1 MVEINFSDLV
11 EMTTLD
17 ERAELVIQ
25 PSDRNPERISAS
37 NLVNNHSLFQ
47 VFSGTAANSNAL
59 SVLGDITPVP
69 SEFMGAYVQ
78 FYFRLEHT
86 NYLDIARHGTD
97 FQVAV
102 SIVSSVASEST
113 TVTTNI
119 PVGPNSDLTTDENG
133 LVRLVIPENMTRI
146 FIQARAVGGDGTTT
160 GYNFNLG
167 VRAHSV
173 IGPEIATVPS
183 TPSTPSV
190 ESDHYHLV
198 DFDGTVAENGVT
210 LIPALDPLPS
220 WMIGNRFGARYELT
234 INNIPQAANGTE
246 FTIRLRNTVTLAGGG
261 SGFFN
266 IDINTTLD
274 TSIASPTYELFHSYS
289 TTNALTGLELSV
301 INGANVELSFRIEA
315 HFHVLTALASGSSSP
330 SPSPSFPDRY
340 LRADF
345 DYELSSDSTVDINA
359 QGLLVPE
366 WMQNEYVDFFFRFH
380 YDNPNDAS
388 LTQTFTIIVRDAAGN
403 FVLSSFGAVIF
414 NIRRANNEVP
424 ILAFALE
431 IPANAYSILF
441 TGRIFGFP
449 SDASPV
455 EVSAELRAAPST
467 GIETDF
473 VLTPARTNQL
483 SSGAG
488 QTQQANALEDIDDTH
503 YLRREYV
510 GETNPDTIA
519 GSIDTIPSW
528 MLDTPVSIYYRLKV
542 PEVVAA
548 NDGLFVGIQ
557 ASIVSTDTPDIN
569 TFVNIS
575 LEQGEDYVGEGSF
588 EVTVPSDVER
598 IDFSL
603 NHQGSNH
610 FLFNLEVHIH
620 TIVGVQQNARLS
632 AIEATNTQQTTDI
645 GALTTRVTTAEA
657 DVAILAATTT
667 PAVNYVNDHSRTF
680 TDEHVFTI
688 ASVTPNHFTFTAPA
702 WTAQNNIAYSLYVRV
717 THEAANSSVLAD
729 ISGLGRTSHRIHTRE
744 PGVHNYHFTGFFDV
758 SDAPITRTYTV
769 RPLALVNISP
779 VHVETKLTMFVDSS
793 GENNYTIRTVDFGE
807 NPFVLDLSAHDI
819 LPEEHRV
826 DLTTDY
832 LEYVTIGIAES
843 NSDPIQYFTFP
854 CTGLGEIPTMVRGL
868 TETFGGD
875 IIIRYDTDQVINKYY
890 AYQYRKYFNG
900 AGIDNYRL
908 FRFTKADHATE
919 NVIYGIQCPF
929 GHGTHAPR
937 LYYLEMIYRNS
948 RS

>member
-47 VFSGTAANSNAL
+47 VFSGIAANSSAL

-86 NYLDIARHGTD
+86 NYLDVFRHGVS

-133 LVRLVIPENMTRI
+133 LIRLVIPENITRI
-146 FIQARAVGGDGTTT
+146 FIQARAVGGDKTTT

-183 TPSTPSV
+183 APSTPSV

-198 DFDGTVAENGVT
+198 EFDGTVAANGVA

-220 WMIGNRFGARYELT
+220 WMIGSRIEVYYRLT

-246 FTIRLRNTVTLAGGG
+246 FTINLHERFNVSGGG
-261 SGFFN
+261 SIGTFSN
-266 IDINTTLD
+266 NVSTTLN
-274 TSIASPTYELFHSYS
+274 TSLSPTYELFHVVPTSDS
-289 TTNALTGLELSV
+289 LTGLEIRT
-301 INGANVELSFRIEA
+301 INGANVELSFSLEA
-315 HFHVLTALASGSSSP
+315 HFHVATALASGSS

-345 DYELSSDSTVDINA
+345 DYEVSSDADVDINA

-366 WMQNEYVDFFFRFH
+366 WMQNEYVDFVARFH
-380 YDNPNDAS
+380 YVNPNDFR
-388 LTQTFTIIVRDAAGN
+388 LTHNFVIIVRDSAGN
-403 FVLSSFGAVIF
+403 LVISSFGTILF
-414 NIRRANNEVP
+414 DIQRANNEVP
-424 ILAFALE
+424 ILSFALE
-431 IPANAYSILF
+431 IPENAHAIFL
-441 TGRIFGFP
+441 TGISSSFP
-449 SDASPV
+449 SDASPID
-455 EVSAELRAAPST
+455 VSAELRAAPSA

-473 VLTPARTNQL
+473 TLTPARTNQL
-483 SSGAG
+483 HGGAG
-488 QTQQANALEDIDDTH
+488 QTQQANELDSSDDDTH

-510 GETNPDTIA
+510 GETNPDTIE
-519 GSIDTIPSW
+519 GSIDIIPSW

-548 NDGLFVGIQ
+548 NDGLSVGIQ
-557 ASIVSTDTPDIN
+557 ASIVSADTPDIN

-598 IDFSL
+598 IDFRL

-688 ASVTPNHFTFTAPA
+688 ATVEPNHFTFTAPA

-769 RPLALVNISP
+769 RALALVNISP
-779 VHVETKLTMFVDSS
+779 VHVETKLTMFVDSN
-793 GENNYTIRTVDFGE
+793 GENNYIIRTVDFGE

-819 LPEEHRV
+819 LPEEQRV
-826 DLTTDY
+826 DLTTDF

-868 TETFGGD
+868 AETFGGD
-875 IIIRYDTDQVINKYY
+875 IIIRYNTDQVINKYY

-908 FRFTKADHATE
+908 FRFIKADHATE